1 VDTWRAV
8 NGRSG
13 LEGVSVKGLRQET
26 QENMWLEKGA
36 GVHVKSRGEE
46 EAAAADQEINRR

>member
-1 VDTWRAV
+1 V